1 MTGFNFFPL
10 VMMPLTLFFSGV
22 LGYPQ
27 HPNAPGFGSSS
38 SVAGVSQIYNEMGG
52 VVPSTSRPRSSL
64 HYIYPNAS
72 DPEEM
77 ERTIKRYTEQLFSPI
92 G

>member
-1 MTGFNFFPL
+1 MTEKLMCSYPFFA
-10 VMMPLTLFFSGV
+10 TLFLLSG
-22 LGYPQ
+22 GYPQ
-27 HPNAPGFGSSS
+27 HPNAPLGS
-38 SVAGVSQIYNEMGG
+38 GVSQLYNDMGG

-64 HYIYPNAS
+64 HYIYPNVS

-77 ERTIKRYTEQLFSPI
+77 KRTIKRYTEQLFSPI